1 MAGVNVKYCL
11 LLLCILIVASVEVDA
26 QEWTLGL
33 GLGIQRRTASG
44 VNLIADSMRLDASQG
59 GADRTTFTLY
69 GKWQASKKIQFQ
81 SAISVSER
89 IEGWGVADVKTQCR
103 FCPVEK
109 GYDIGSLAFDL
120 ETTGGYRLLRADVA
134 GIFELYALGGLRSA
148 LHVTYE
154 EDDVSFGNESAG
166 GGLKRGFLDEAE
178 LLSNLDET
186 IRPVEFGAIAG
197 LSAEWR
203 QFTVYARWDW
213 TLGSFTRDIPYYG
226 RDYRFR
232 NTARMFTVTFGY
244 SLVRL

>member
-1 MAGVNVKYCL
+1 
-11 LLLCILIVASVEVDA
+11 
-26 QEWTLGL
+26 
-33 GLGIQRRTASG
+33 
-44 VNLIADSMRLDASQG
+44 MRLDASQG
-59 GADRTTFTLY
+59 GSDRTTFSIY
-69 GKWQASKKIQFQ
+69 GKYQFNERVQ
-81 SAISVSER
+81 LQLTLSALER
-89 IEGWGVADVKTQCR
+89 LEGWGVADIKTQCR

-109 GYDIGSLAFDL
+109 GFTVGSLAFDL
-120 ETTGGYRLLRADVA
+120 ETTSGYRILRKDLA
-134 GIFELYALGGLRSA
+134 GILELYLLGGMRTS
-148 LHVTYE
+148 LHITYE

-178 LLSNLDET
+178 LLSNLDQT

-203 QFTVYARWDW
+203 QFTVYARWNW